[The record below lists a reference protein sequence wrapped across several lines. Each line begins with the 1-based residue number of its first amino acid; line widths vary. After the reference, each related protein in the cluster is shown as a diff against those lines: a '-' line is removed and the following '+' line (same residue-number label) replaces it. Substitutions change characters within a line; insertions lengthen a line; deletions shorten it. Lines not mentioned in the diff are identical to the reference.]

1 MKLDYVLTETDSEI
15 VFAVIS
21 NIYTTDSES
30 KQILI
35 DKVALAVK
43 DEYTY
48 ENIIYIE
55 ESMKEGNNDVITLSF
70 TCFDDGEEEDIREV
84 ELNVTA
90 IY

>member
-1 MKLDYVLTETDSEI
+1 MKLDYILSEADSEI

-21 NIYTTDSES
+21 NIDSTDSES

-35 DKVALAVK
+35 DKVILAVK
-43 DEYTY
+43 DEYLY
-48 ENIIYIE
+48 ENVIYVE
-55 ESMKEGNNDVITLSF
+55 KSMKESNNDIITLSF